1 MALFNA
7 CICRFEKEFEVFTHY
22 VSIVLTDAIINIDN
36 NKDTLR
42 NIRLL
47 SLLETNKIL
56 LDLETARQGAN

>member
-22 VSIVLTDAIINIDN
+22 VSVVLTDAIINIDN

-56 LDLETARQGAN
+56 SDLETAR

>member
-22 VSIVLTDAIINIDN
+22 VSVVLTDAIINIDN

-56 LDLETARQGAN
+56 SDLETARQGAN

>member
-22 VSIVLTDAIINIDN
+22 VSIVFTDAIINIDN

-56 LDLETARQGAN
+56 SDLETAR